1 MDFDR
6 EEREVLEAF
15 ETDELKPVAD
25 KEAEMRKHREYAAAM
40 KNREQIMKILQDN
53 REHLRTEFGVE
64 RIGLF
69 GSYSK
74 GTAQAGSD
82 IDLVIE
88 FAHPIGFRFV
98 ELAEYL
104 ETLLGAPVD
113 ILTPEGVAGIRVPQV
128 AAEIQN
134 SVVYV

>member
-1 MDFDR
+1 M
-6 EEREVLEAF
+6 
-15 ETDELKPVAD
+15 TK
-25 KEAEMRKHREYAAAM
+25 
-40 KNREQIMKILQDN
+40 EQITKILQNN
-53 REHLRTEFGVE
+53 REYLRSEFGVE
-64 RIGLF
+64 KIGLF
-69 GSYSK
+69 GSYRK

-88 FAHPIGFRFV
+88 FSRPIGFRFV

-128 AAEIQN
+128 AAEIQET
-134 SVVYV
+134 VAYV